1 MRNFLKED
9 VPEDDSGDYP
19 PISTSTHRHAYTLV
33 LITKLKLKT

>member
-19 PISTSTHRHAYTLV
+19 PISNIHAHTLV